1 MKQALSTVTQLGQV
15 LQSARRAAGLSQS
28 DLAAR
33 LAVSQSRISHMELN
47 PGTISAGQLLALAS
61 VLGLELVV
69 RDRNAAD
76 DAADAAAPAVEW

>member
-1 MKQALSTVTQLGQV
+1 MKQQLSTATQLGQV
-15 LQSARRAAGLSQS
+15 LLSARRAAGLSQS

-47 PGTISAGQLLALAS
+47 PGTISAGQLLALVS

-69 RDRNAAD
+69 QDRG
-76 DAADAAAPAVEW
+76 AADAAAPAVEW

>member
-1 MKQALSTVTQLGQV
+1 MKQQLSTATQLGQV
-15 LQSARRAAGLSQS
+15 LQSARRAAGLSQT

-47 PGTISAGQLLALAS
+47 PGTISADQLLALVS

-69 RDRNAAD
+69 QDRGAPHAPGG
-76 DAADAAAPAVEW
+76 ATPAVEW